1 MGTDMKHKMP
11 KIVSSV
17 ALAGA
22 IFFSTPSGA
31 QQRNAAVTS
40 ARPSAYDVARETNL
54 VGTVVSYT
62 EESSRAPIGAHV
74 TVETAS
80 GTVDVHLGPA
90 SYLRSNHFSFAAGDL
105 VRFIG
110 ASIVTKEGS
119 VFLARIAQHGARA
132 LAVRSASGFLLAT
145 TTSRALPQAER
156 SQRAQQG
163 KPR

>member
-11 KIVSSV
+11 KIVISA
-17 ALAGA
+17 ALAGL
-22 IFFSTPSGA
+22 IFFSTPGGA
-31 QQRNAAVTS
+31 QQRNAAVST
-40 ARPSAYDVARETNL
+40 ARPSAYDVARETSV

-62 EESSRAPIGAHV
+62 EESSRAPLGAHV
-74 TVETAS
+74 TVETTS

-90 SYLRSNHFSFAAGDL
+90 SYLRSNHFSLAAGDL

-119 VFLARIAQHGARA
+119 VFLARIVQHGAQA

-145 TTSRALPQAER
+145 TTSRALPQTER
-156 SQRAQQG
+156 PLRAQQG